1 MSSSD
6 RSRELIH
13 KYLEDLASR
22 SEVVELEALLST
34 DPEVAGAFAE
44 AARLDGMLKGHFRK
58 QRKIDQVAALLHADG
73 ASPATV
79 NSSPEATTA
88 GASQPGTLPE
98 PPRLTGSTFV
108 RRLSEPTRPR
118 RSPIARTLALAARRW
133 RWIAASLLLG
143 AIVAGVSVLRRPGDE
158 SFRLVSGRVT
168 VAGREAERVPVDLPF
183 EVAGRDGAVLQGP
196 RGIRLELTPA
206 TRAVLRQISDGV
218 VIQLS
223 SGGAEFTVP
232 RGPPGLRIETEL
244 GIVTGADCRF
254 SLELGT
260 ILPAPASATQGIQG
274 PRLIVVVARG
284 SVIVERNGVS
294 TTLSAGERQ
303 AFL

>member
-13 KYLEDLASR
+13 KYLEDLVSR
-22 SEVVELEALLST
+22 SEIVELEVMLST

-58 QRKIDQVAALLHADG
+58 QHKIDQVAALLHAAE
-73 ASPATV
+73 ASPTTGDRL
-79 NSSPEATTA
+79 PEATRTGA
-88 GASQPGTLPE
+88 GQPGALAET
-98 PPRLTGSTFV
+98 PRLTGTTFV

-118 RSPIARTLALAARRW
+118 RSPIA
-133 RWIAASLLLG
+133 
-143 AIVAGVSVLRRPGDE
+143 
-158 SFRLVSGRVT
+158 VT
-168 VAGREAERVPVDLPF
+168 VGGREAERVPAGFPF
-183 EVAGRDGAVLQGP
+183 EVAGKDGAVLQGP

-206 TRAVLRQISDGV
+206 TRAFLRQASDGI
-218 VIQLS
+218 VIRLN
-223 SGGAEFTVP
+223 SGGADITVP
-232 RGPPGLRIETEL
+232 RGRAGLRIETEL

-254 SLELGT
+254 SLELGMT
-260 ILPAPASATQGIQG
+260 LPAPATATQKIQA
-274 PRLIVVVARG
+274 PVLIVVVARG
-284 SVIVERNGVS
+284 SVIVERDGVS

>member
-22 SEVVELEALLST
+22 SEIVELEVMLST

-58 QRKIDQVAALLHADG
+58 QRKIDQVAALLQAADTPP
-73 ASPATV
+73 ANTNSP
-79 NSSPEATTA
+79 PESTT
-88 GASQPGTLPE
+88 GPGQPGAHAE
-98 PPRLTGSTFV
+98 PPRLTESTFV
-108 RRLSEPTRPR
+108 RRFSEPTRPR
-118 RSPIARTLALAARRW
+118 RSRIARSLAAGARHW
-133 RWIAASLLLG
+133 RWIAASLLFVT
-143 AIVAGVSVLRRPGDE
+143 AAMSVWVLNRPGEE
-158 SFRLVSGRVT
+158 SFQLISGRVT
-168 VAGREAERVPVDLPF
+168 VVGREAKRIPKDMPF
-183 EVAGRDGAVLQGP
+183 EVAGKDGAVLQGP

-206 TRAVLRQISDGV
+206 TRAVVRQGSDGIV
-218 VIQLS
+218 VEFN
-223 SGGAEFTVP
+223 SGSAEITVA
-232 RGPPGLRIETEL
+232 RGQPGFRIETEL
-244 GIVTGADCRF
+244 GIVSGSDCRF

-260 ILPAPASATQGIQG
+260 TQPAPASATQGIQA
-274 PRLIVVVARG
+274 PVLIVVVARG
-284 SVIVERNGVS
+284 SVTIERDGVS